1 MFTIDIYLKET
12 EDRGLGV
19 FCKESIKKGQ
29 IIWEFIEGLD
39 IVIHQD
45 KLKKL
50 NLNQIQKDFISKYF
64 WKEGENYYSSCDHS
78 IFQNHNTNPNSIPKG
93 DYMVASRDIEAHEE
107 IVVQYSDFDDDFYT
121 YKHQLH

>member
-19 FCKESIKKGQ
+19 FCKEPIKKGQ

-78 IFQNHNTNPNSIPKG
+78 IFQNHGTNPNSTPEG